1 VARAAAGRTER
12 DLLTVRIRFL
22 GTGNAFADGG
32 RSHACI
38 HLEATGASLLLDCG
52 GSSLP
57 AIKRAVDP
65 ATIQAIAISHLHGDH
80 FGGIP
85 YFVMEQYFAGR
96 TAPLTIGGPR
106 ELQHRATRAG
116 EALFKDFFGGTTIDY
131 GLSFVTL
138 QEMPVALGGAEV
150 SAHPVKHVAESDPHG
165 LRVKVD
171 GKLIAYSGD
180 ARWSDELVAVAM
192 GADLF
197 ICESTNFSKPD
208 AAHLSYTDLIANR
221 AKLDCDRIILTH
233 LGADA
238 QAHLAE
244 MELEPAQDG
253 MLVTL

>member
-1 VARAAAGRTER
+1 M
-12 DLLTVRIRFL
+12 TVKIRFL

-57 AIKRAVDP
+57 AVKKAMDP
-65 ATIQAIAISHLHGDH
+65 ATLQAIAISHLHGDH
-80 FGGIP
+80 FGGVP

-96 TAPLTIGGPR
+96 KAPLAIGGPR
-106 ELQHRATRAG
+106 ELQQRVTRAG
-116 EALFKDFFGGTTIDY
+116 EALYKDFFPKTTVDY
-131 GLSFVTL
+131 GLSFITLRETPVT
-138 QEMPVALGGAEV
+138 LGGAEV

-165 LRVKVD
+165 LRVKID

-180 ARWSDELVAVAM
+180 ARWSDELVTVAK

-197 ICESTNFSKPD
+197 ICEATNFARSDP
-208 AAHLSYTDLIANR
+208 AHLSYAELMANR
-221 AKLDCDRIILTH
+221 AKLDCGRIILTH
-233 LGADA
+233 LGTESL
-238 QAHLAE
+238 AHRAE
-244 MELEPAQDG
+244 MELEVADDG

>member
-1 VARAAAGRTER
+1 V
-12 DLLTVRIRFL
+12 TVRVRFL

-57 AIKRAVDP
+57 AIKKAMDP
-65 ATIQAIAISHLHGDH
+65 QTVQAIAISHLHGDH

-85 YFVMEQYFAGR
+85 YFLMEQYFAGR
-96 TAPLTIGGPR
+96 KAPLAIGGPS
-106 ELQHRATRAG
+106 ELQLRSTRAG
-116 EALFKDFFGGTTIDY
+116 EALYKDLFGKITIDY

-138 QEMPVALGGAEV
+138 RETPVSLGGAEV

-165 LRVKVD
+165 LRVKID

-180 ARWSDELVAVAM
+180 ARWSDELAAVAK

-197 ICESTNFSKPD
+197 ICESTNFAKSDP
-208 AAHLSYTDLIANR
+208 AHLSYKELITNR
-221 AKLDCDRIILTH
+221 AKLDCGRIILTH
-233 LGADA
+233 LGFEA
-238 QAHLAE
+238 QQHLAE
-244 MELEPAQDG
+244 MELERAEDG

>member
-1 VARAAAGRTER
+1 M
-12 DLLTVRIRFL
+12 TVKVRFL

-57 AIKRAVDP
+57 AIKKAMDP

-80 FGGIP
+80 FGGVP
-85 YFVMEQYFAGR
+85 YFLMEQFFAGR
-96 TAPLTIGGPR
+96 KAPLAIGGPR
-106 ELQHRATRAG
+106 ELQQRATRAG
-116 EALFKDFFGGTTIDY
+116 EALYKDFFGKTTIDY

-138 QEMPVALGGAEV
+138 RETPVTLGGAEV
-150 SAHPVKHVAESDPHG
+150 SAHPVQHVAESDPHG
-165 LRVKVD
+165 LRVKID

-180 ARWSDELVAVAM
+180 ARWSDELATVAR

-197 ICESTNFSKPD
+197 ICESTNFSRSDP
-208 AAHLSYTDLIANR
+208 AHLSYMDVIANR
-221 AKLDCDRIILTH
+221 AKIDCGRIILTH
-233 LGADA
+233 LGREA

-244 MELEPAQDG
+244 MELESAQDG

>member
-1 VARAAAGRTER
+1 V
-12 DLLTVRIRFL
+12 TVKVRFL

-57 AIKRAVDP
+57 AIKRAMDP
-65 ATIQAIAISHLHGDH
+65 ATLQAIAISHLHGDH

-85 YFVMEQYFAGR
+85 YFLMEQFFAGR
-96 TAPLTIGGPR
+96 TAPLAVGGPR
-106 ELQHRATRAG
+106 ELQQRSTRAG
-116 EALFKDFFGGTTIDY
+116 EALYKDFFGKITIDY

-138 QEMPVALGGAEV
+138 RETPVSLGGASV

-165 LRVKVD
+165 LRVKID

-180 ARWSDELVAVAM
+180 ARWSDELVTLAK

-197 ICESTNFSKPD
+197 ICESTNFSRSDP
-208 AAHLSYTDLIANR
+208 AHLSYIELMANR
-221 AKLDCDRIILTH
+221 SKLDVGRIILTH
-233 LGADA
+233 LGKDA
-238 QAHLAE
+238 IAHARE
-244 MELEPAQDG
+244 MELEHAEEG
-253 MLVTL
+253 MLLTL